1 MLDERENDAQIDY
14 EAIQEQR
21 TDELTELL
29 DKRDMKSL
37 QRRMEEMNEF
47 DVAEFLTEIDDNKMP
62 MVFRLL
68 SKETAAE
75 VFANFDAPEQERII
89 NSITD
94 SVTKSIS
101 QVITSGG
108 PAVISGSNIKILGDD
123 PSVGI
128 YLTKDEEGAVP
139 LKVSVIVH
147 NAPSQL
153 TIMLPAIEAG
163 KLYALSITTQYSGSN
178 KALKTPRSYRFPIL
192 LGDENAGGGGGGG
205 EAPDPEIPGGGEA
218 PDPAA

>member
-1 MLDERENDAQIDY
+1 MTTLRSA
-14 EAIQEQR
+14 
-21 TDELTELL
+21 
-29 DKRDMKSL
+29 S
-37 QRRMEEMNEF
+37 
-47 DVAEFLTEIDDNKMP
+47 
-62 MVFRLL
+62 
-68 SKETAAE
+68 
-75 VFANFDAPEQERII
+75 
-89 NSITD
+89 
-94 SVTKSIS
+94 
-101 QVITSGG
+101 
-108 PAVISGSNIKILGDD
+108 
-123 PSVGI
+123 
-128 YLTKDEEGAVP
+128 KDEEGAVP

-192 LGDENAGGGGGGG
+192 LGDENAGGSGGGG